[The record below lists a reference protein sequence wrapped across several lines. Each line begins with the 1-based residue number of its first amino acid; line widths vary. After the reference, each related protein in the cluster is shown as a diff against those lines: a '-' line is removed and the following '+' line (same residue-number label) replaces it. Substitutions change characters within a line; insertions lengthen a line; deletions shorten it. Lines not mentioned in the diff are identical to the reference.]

1 MLTCGISHVL
11 IFKTQPYAM
20 SFVYVPVPLD
30 RVLFRLGWGID
41 FLLCHCLSLSVSV
54 SLSLCLSVCVCL
66 SVCLSLSVSL
76 PPSLSLSLCL
86 SLSLPLSLYV
96 CLSLCVSV
104 CLCLSVCLS
113 VSVSLSPSLTLSVSL
128 SVSLSPSLSLCLSVS
143 VCVCL
148 SFFLKGSDQPHGCE
162 PSADP
167 SGGTL
172 VPKTAAPTQAQ
183 ALLQDLLKTIADGV
197 DISAR
202 ATAKIDLDLHYCL
215 QNASDEAKPHLIAC
229 VVCLMLCMTQRKSSW
244 KREPH

>member
-1 MLTCGISHVL
+1 
-11 IFKTQPYAM
+11 M
-20 SFVYVPVPLD
+20 SLPFS
-30 RVLFRLGWGID
+30 
-41 FLLCHCLSLSVSV
+41 LCLC
-54 SLSLCLSVCVCL
+54 LSLCLIVSL
-66 SVCLSLSVSL
+66 SVCL
-76 PPSLSLSLCL
+76 
-86 SLSLPLSLYV
+86 
-96 CLSLCVSV
+96 

-113 VSVSLSPSLTLSVSL
+113 VSVSLSPSLTLSVSR

-143 VCVCL
+143 VCVSL

-183 ALLQDLLKTIADGV
+183 ALLQDLLKTIADGL

-202 ATAKIDLDLHYCL
+202 ATAKIDLDSHCCL
-215 QNASDEAKPHLIAC
+215 QNASDKAKPRLIAC

>member
-1 MLTCGISHVL
+1 MLTCGFSHVL

-54 SLSLCLSVCVCL
+54 SLSVSLSLCLSVCV
-66 SVCLSLSVSL
+66 
-76 PPSLSLSLCL
+76 
-86 SLSLPLSLYV
+86 
-96 CLSLCVSV
+96 
-104 CLCLSVCLS
+104 CLSVCLS

-143 VCVCL
+143 VCVSL

-183 ALLQDLLKTIADGV
+183 ALLQDLLKTIADGL

-202 ATAKIDLDLHYCL
+202 ATAKIDLDSHCCL
-215 QNASDEAKPHLIAC
+215 QNASDKAKPRLIAC

>member
-1 MLTCGISHVL
+1 M
-11 IFKTQPYAM
+11 IFYCVIA
-20 SFVYVPVPLD
+20 F
-30 RVLFRLGWGID
+30 
-41 FLLCHCLSLSVSV
+41 LSLSLSLYLCLIV
-54 SLSLCLSVCVCL
+54 SLYVCLCL

-76 PPSLSLSLCL
+76 PPSL
-86 SLSLPLSLYV
+86 
-96 CLSLCVSV
+96 
-104 CLCLSVCLS
+104 
-113 VSVSLSPSLTLSVSL
+113 SL

-143 VCVCL
+143 VCVSL

-183 ALLQDLLKTIADGV
+183 ALLQDLLKTIADGL

-202 ATAKIDLDLHYCL
+202 ATAKIDLDSHCCL
-215 QNASDEAKPHLIAC
+215 QNASDKAKPRLIAC